1 MPTFLVL
8 RCFSCEA
15 FCVQQAV
22 KTKKWRCKI
31 CGEKQSQRKVYARSE
46 AAKECRKVCQEY
58 NRLRGEREEE
68 RRASRELEMRE
79 NVDPYRSEA
88 GVQSGFYDGNGVQE
102 EDNLIGHG
110 DDVEDD
116 VWAAFD
122 DEPSVS
128 ERELGDDGAKRHEIS
143 SNNDA
148 AFRPA
153 NSFGAVAGQIS
164 RKYSPEKRSTR
175 PRIVGRPKEQRW
187 QAKRKRREEERFESR
202 QSSIEKTRGRES
214 VGAMHEP
221 VAKRLETYSSF
232 TRQYGDHDE
241 GEIDDAWAE
250 FDEET

>member
-1 MPTFLVL
+1 M
-8 RCFSCEA
+8 
-15 FCVQQAV
+15 QQAV

-102 EDNLIGHG
+102 EDNMVGHG
-110 DDVEDD
+110 DDVEAD

-128 ERELGDDGAKRHEIS
+128 EGLGDDGAKRHEKS

-164 RKYSPEKRSTR
+164 REYSPEKNQLDQGLWGGRKNRDGKRS
-175 PRIVGRPKEQRW
+175 
-187 QAKRKRREEERFESR
+187 ANEERRNVSVT
-202 QSSIEKTRGRES
+202 QSSTEKARGRERWCN
-214 VGAMHEP
+214 A
-221 VAKRLETYSSF
+221 
-232 TRQYGDHDE
+232 
-241 GEIDDAWAE
+241 
-250 FDEET
+250 